1 MTRNHLKNRA
11 ARMVEDLRDNGYQG
25 LTDIVRMA
33 QAWCA
38 VREIEGRDMEYFIRQ
53 ALRAAVGK

>member
-1 MTRNHLKNRA
+1 MVAELK
-11 ARMVEDLRDNGYQG
+11 DNGYQG

-38 VREIEGRDMEYFIRQ
+38 VREIEGRDREYFLRA
-53 ALRAAVGK
+53 ALRAAVGKQ